1 VTDRPSDNGV
11 PLRVVV
17 ALGLAASLLARCVSP
32 ALPGSMV
39 GIERL
44 IVWSGRL
51 TSLLTLLA
59 ATGLVAGI
67 ARLATVIVSS
77 PRAPLAARLV
87 AIPAVAFG
95 CLLLLFASFRP
106 LEPMLALLLGVS
118 AAVVGALSAR
128 YSARLRELRAG
139 ALVLGLISSAGLVHV
154 VSRKLTQDASD
165 AANLAA
171 FRVAQWIET
180 LGLGLDLLAL
190 ALALTWLHKRSPRG
204 RWLAPLALLAA
215 AASVG
220 LALRGG
226 APGANGLSVLLDR
239 GLDELGRG
247 QTSLLP
253 VSFSHLLGVAS
264 LLTAAAALLGGERE
278 LGLVMAGCLV
288 ARGALDI
295 PIPALLLELSAL
307 YLPLSRPS
315 SFSPTSPTPPRS
327 PAVPSPAATQNTTPP
342 TSTHADDIP

>member
-1 VTDRPSDNGV
+1 MTDRPSDNGV

-17 ALGLAASLLARCVSP
+17 ALGLVASLLARCVSP

-67 ARLATVIVSS
+67 ARLATLIVAS
-77 PRAPLAARLV
+77 PRAPLTARLV
-87 AIPAVAFG
+87 AIPAVTFG

-106 LEPMLALLLGVS
+106 LEPLLALLLGVS
-118 AAVVGALSAR
+118 AALVGALSAR
-128 YSARLRELRAG
+128 HCAPRRELRAA
-139 ALVLGLISSAGLVHV
+139 ALVLGLVSGGGLVHV
-154 VSRKLTQDASD
+154 VARKLTQDASD

-180 LGLGLDLLAL
+180 LGLSLDLLAV
-190 ALALTWLHKRSPRG
+190 ALALVWLQKRSPRG
-204 RWLAPLALLAA
+204 RVLVPLALALSGICVALSLRAA
-215 AASVG
+215 
-220 LALRGG
+220 
-226 APGANGLSVLLDR
+226 APGAGTLSVLLGR

-253 VSFSHLLGVAS
+253 LSFSHLLNVMS
-264 LLTAAAALLGGERE
+264 LSAAAVALLGGGRG
-278 LGLVMAGCLV
+278 LGLVLAGCLV
-288 ARGALDI
+288 ARGGFDI

-307 YLPLSRPS
+307 YLPFAPGTPAASPVAAPS
-315 SFSPTSPTPPRS
+315 DGAVVGTEPSPPPTSPH
-327 PAVPSPAATQNTTPP
+327 V
-342 TSTHADDIP
+342 DDIP

>member
-1 VTDRPSDNGV
+1 
-11 PLRVVV
+11 V
-17 ALGLAASLLARCVSP
+17 ALGLVASLMARCISP

-39 GIERL
+39 GIERA

-67 ARLATVIVSS
+67 ARLATAIVAS
-77 PRAPLAARLV
+77 PRAPLSARLV
-87 AIPAVAFG
+87 AIPAVTFG
-95 CLLLLFASFRP
+95 CMLLLFASFRP
-106 LEPMLALLLGVS
+106 LTPSMALLLGVS
-118 AAVVGALSAR
+118 AAVVGGLSAR
-128 YSARLRELRAG
+128 YCAPQRELRAG

-190 ALALTWLHKRSPRG
+190 ALTLVWLQKRSPRG
-204 RWLAPLALLAA
+204 RWVVPLVLGTAGVCVVLSLRAA
-215 AASVG
+215 
-220 LALRGG
+220 
-226 APGANGLSVLLDR
+226 APGAGIASVLLGR
-239 GLDELGRG
+239 GLDELGRD

-253 VSFSHLLGVAS
+253 LSFSHLLNVGS
-264 LLTAAAALLGGERE
+264 LLAAAAALLAGGRE
-278 LGLVMAGCLV
+278 LGLVLAGCLV

-295 PIPALLLELSAL
+295 PIPALLLELAAL
-307 YLPLSRPS
+307 YLPFARTPAQAAASPLPAAARPTAS
-315 SFSPTSPTPPRS
+315 EPEAPGGASSPTSPH
-327 PAVPSPAATQNTTPP
+327 V
-342 TSTHADDIP
+342 DDIP